1 MLKDGSRLR
10 FLHESE
16 FLLIS
21 KLLDL
26 CKAPYKVQSPLR
38 QILIFDLTDDAG
50 MGSFE
55 FFYDG
60 DYAREFE
67 KPLIQAETY
76 DTDGRKVMLE
86 LSLDN
91 YGYLYQL
98 DSWTSDFN
106 PLVSPLGTLNVLE
119 NVRLEF

>member
-1 MLKDGSRLR
+1 
-10 FLHESE
+10 
-16 FLLIS
+16 
-21 KLLDL
+21 
-26 CKAPYKVQSPLR
+26 
-38 QILIFDLTDDAG
+38 

-60 DYAREFE
+60 NDTREFG
-67 KPLIQAETY
+67 KSLIQAETY
-76 DTDGRKVMLE
+76 DTDGRKIMLE

-106 PLVSPLGTLNVLE
+106 PLVSPLGTLDILE
-119 NVRLEF
+119 NIRFEF

>member
-1 MLKDGSRLR
+1 MLRDNIKLR

-16 FLLIS
+16 LLLIS

-26 CKAPYKVQSPLR
+26 CKASYKVQSPLR
-38 QILIFDLTDDAG
+38 QILVFDLTDDAG

-60 DYAREFE
+60 NDTREFG

-76 DTDGRKVMLE
+76 DTDGRKIMLE

-106 PLVSPLGTLNVLE
+106 PLVSPLGTLDILE
-119 NVRLEF
+119 NIRFEF

>member
-1 MLKDGSRLR
+1 MLKDDIKLR
-10 FLHESE
+10 FLRESE
-16 FLLIS
+16 LLLIS

-26 CKAPYKVQSPLR
+26 CTASYKLQSSLK
-38 QILIFDLTDDAG
+38 QILVFDLTDDGG
-50 MGSFE
+50 MGSLE
-55 FFYDG
+55 FFYDS
-60 DYAREFE
+60 DCVREFD

-76 DTDGRKVMLE
+76 DTDGRKIMLE

-106 PLVSPLGTLNVLE
+106 PLVSPLGTLNILE
-119 NVRLEF
+119 NIKLEF

>member
-1 MLKDGSRLR
+1 MLKDNIKLR
-10 FLHESE
+10 FLCESE

-21 KLLDL
+21 KLLSL
-26 CKAPYKVQSPLR
+26 CNTPYKMQSPLK
-38 QILIFDLTDDAG
+38 QILVFDLTDDGG

-55 FFYDG
+55 FFYDCNLVRKF
-60 DYAREFE
+60 DR
-67 KPLIQAETY
+67 PLIQAETY
-76 DTDGRKVMLE
+76 DTDGRKIMLE

-106 PLVSPLGTLNVLE
+106 PLISPLGTLDILE
-119 NVRLEF
+119 NIQSDF